1 VLTCAIFVLA
11 IRRGVGGVA
20 PGELAMIALAG
31 AGVAGWLI
39 ADEPVVATACVV
51 AADMV
56 ALALMVPKTWR
67 DPSSETMITYAL
79 GSISGA
85 LAAAAVGELDASL
98 LLYPVYYSLGNAAI
112 ALLIVTRA
120 GSVRPYSP

>member
-1 VLTCAIFVLA
+1 
-11 IRRGVGGVA
+11 
-20 PGELAMIALAG
+20 
-31 AGVAGWLI
+31 
-39 ADEPVVATACVV
+39 
-51 AADMV
+51 
-56 ALALMVPKTWR
+56 
-67 DPSSETMITYAL
+67 MITYAL

-85 LAAAAVGELDASL
+85 LAAAAVGALDASL